1 MLRPARPSLPPL
13 PHSRLSPPGQAQSL
27 SAQAFARRARASG
40 VGDEGG
46 SASLGGSRLSMS
58 ALRVPAA
65 RSPSRSPSPPRGS
78 ASYVVNAPVF
88 DGGVGGSSASASA
101 SAGALHAASVRRA
114 VSGAHEAA
122 AMARRAAGGR

>member
-88 DGGVGGSSASASA
+88 DGGGVGGSSASV